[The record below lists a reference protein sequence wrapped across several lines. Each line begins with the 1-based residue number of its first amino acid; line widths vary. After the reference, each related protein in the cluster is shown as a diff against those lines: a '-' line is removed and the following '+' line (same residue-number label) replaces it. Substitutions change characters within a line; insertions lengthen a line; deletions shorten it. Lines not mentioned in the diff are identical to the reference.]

1 MSLIEES
8 AKSENTVDIFDQQYQ
23 IIVNEIKEMKK
34 KARVI
39 QERNLAERYEQRRQ
53 DMDSYMKKVNY
64 LKREFDDD
72 LVRRL
77 PQSIRVINERK
88 IEIQF
93 KSGIIIRQDFLC
105 DN

>member
-1 MSLIEES
+1 M
-8 AKSENTVDIFDQQYQ
+8 
-23 IIVNEIKEMKK
+23 NEIKELKK
-34 KARVI
+34 NKARVLK
-39 QERNLAERYEQRRQ
+39 ERNLAERYEQRKQ

-77 PQSIRVINERK
+77 LQSIRVINERK

-93 KSGIIIRQDFLC
+93 KSGILVQQKLLY